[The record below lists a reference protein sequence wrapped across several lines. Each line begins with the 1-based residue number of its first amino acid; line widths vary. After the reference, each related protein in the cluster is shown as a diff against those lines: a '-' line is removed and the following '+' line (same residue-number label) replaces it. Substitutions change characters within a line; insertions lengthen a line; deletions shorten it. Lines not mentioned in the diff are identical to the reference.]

1 MFRRL
6 FHRGPAPG
14 LHVCLCCGAP
24 FVCPVEWHAL
34 VGGDVWILL
43 RCGQCQTWREVT
55 APTPMADRFSADFEL
70 ARSQIRAE
78 LRHLARQRLND
89 GR

>member
-1 MFRRL
+1 
-6 FHRGPAPG
+6 
-14 LHVCLCCGAP
+14 
-24 FVCPVEWHAL
+24 
-34 VGGDVWILL
+34 
-43 RCGQCQTWREVT
+43 
-55 APTPMADRFSADFEL
+55 MAERFSADFEL